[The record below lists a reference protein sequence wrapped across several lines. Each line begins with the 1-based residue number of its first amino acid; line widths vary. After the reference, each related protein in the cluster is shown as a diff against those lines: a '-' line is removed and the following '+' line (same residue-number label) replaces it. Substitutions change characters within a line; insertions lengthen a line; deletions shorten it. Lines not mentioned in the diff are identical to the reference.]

1 MFCLV
6 SSFYIFS
13 SCNIIIIIV
22 NDNNDNNNIDDCND
36 NEIQCGLGLL
46 LKDKSTGNHIN
57 CSFKNPFK

>member
-1 MFCLV
+1 M
-6 SSFYIFS
+6 IIM
-13 SCNIIIIIV
+13 IIIILMS
-22 NDNNDNNNIDDCND
+22 CND